1 MKTRFLS
8 ILVIIIIFSS
18 CSDDGD
24 KSPNNIAPS
33 IENQT
38 FSIAEDANIGT
49 SVGIVSAS
57 DADNDPLT
65 YSIVEGN
72 SDDIFSIESS
82 SAEITLSKMLDFE
95 TTNSYSL
102 SVQVADNETNATATI
117 IIDVEDAEE
126 ATVTP
131 PLGAIA
137 TILDGTLKG
146 ADYWSDEAQI
156 LSAGVGFCDIVGVPG
171 GVLTE
176 DLVRQ
181 AGGAWLTDIACN
193 SDDTGFF
200 TSTSTLNQ
208 VNATYILQTPYGEL
222 KDGAIGLDGL
232 PIVFSWPVVTRTI
245 SLSDFQFTLNTGEIV
260 TPLAASSWPNWENS
274 ERNCVVVFAEFANR
288 LPSTDTNAR
297 FPVKC
302 EIVADDTP
310 LMLLGPN
317 NQMVSAVGL
326 TWETTTSPY
335 DPNNGPRLVGAK
347 LNYVGSQPVG
357 EGSNNAVINQQFG
370 FLPNDEF
377 SLYGGG
383 NFRLRML
390 TSGGFSP
397 DGVRG
402 VLPTDYER
410 FFRIHATATDGS
422 TVLIDQ
428 VGIDYEVQGGTLRVV
443 GLSDLGLPEGF
454 NGTVYGDCYAE
465 DRDNYID
472 IILVGDEDAARN
484 ITFLEIPSLEEG
496 YDALYNPGGPGTT
509 PFSGVSYSQP
519 GPRDLEPVIIAL
531 DDPMRVSN

>member
-245 SLSDFQFTLNTGEIV
+245 S
-260 TPLAASSWPNWENS
+260 
-274 ERNCVVVFAEFANR
+274 
-288 LPSTDTNAR
+288 
-297 FPVKC
+297 
-302 EIVADDTP
+302 
-310 LMLLGPN
+310 
-317 NQMVSAVGL
+317 
-326 TWETTTSPY
+326 
-335 DPNNGPRLVGAK
+335 
-347 LNYVGSQPVG
+347 
-357 EGSNNAVINQQFG
+357 
-370 FLPNDEF
+370 
-377 SLYGGG
+377 
-383 NFRLRML
+383 
-390 TSGGFSP
+390 
-397 DGVRG
+397 
-402 VLPTDYER
+402 
-410 FFRIHATATDGS
+410 
-422 TVLIDQ
+422 
-428 VGIDYEVQGGTLRVV
+428 
-443 GLSDLGLPEGF
+443 
-454 NGTVYGDCYAE
+454 
-465 DRDNYID
+465 
-472 IILVGDEDAARN
+472 
-484 ITFLEIPSLEEG
+484 
-496 YDALYNPGGPGTT
+496 
-509 PFSGVSYSQP
+509 
-519 GPRDLEPVIIAL
+519 
-531 DDPMRVSN
+531 